1 MTDDLIKPDIR
12 KANDCPPL
20 PAHASL
26 TDRLVYW
33 LGLGLGSGLPRRA
46 PGTWGTVGGL
56 IVAIPL
62 MSLGFVPF
70 LIITLLSC
78 IIGVWICGRTSDLMG
93 GHDDPH
99 IVWDEWAGMWITLLP
114 FSLMSFAELTFMS
127 TDDITFWQFWQ
138 YLTEPF
144 SIFSITLAFILFR
157 FFDIIKPPPIGWADK
172 KVAGGLGIML
182 DDIIAGIMAA
192 AVCFILMYA
201 VINYFTITQIEITE
215 ISFND

>member
-1 MTDDLIKPDIR
+1 MIDHNLSKPDIR

-20 PAHASL
+20 PANASML
-26 TDRLVYW
+26 DRVVYW

-62 MSLGFVPF
+62 LSLGFVPF
-70 LIITLLSC
+70 LIITILSC
-78 IIGVWICGRTSDLMG
+78 VIGSWICGRTSELMG
-93 GHDDPH
+93 GHDNPH
-99 IVWDEWAGMWITLLP
+99 IVWDEWAGMWLTLLP
-114 FSLMSFAELTFMS
+114 LSYMGIA
-127 TDDITFWQFWQ
+127 DGNFWQNIAQ
-138 YLTEPF
+138 TS
-144 SIFSITLAFILFR
+144 SIVAIIIAFILFR

-192 AVCFILMYA
+192 AVWIIIYTTIL
-201 VINYFTITQIEITE
+201 
-215 ISFND
+215 

>member
-1 MTDDLIKPDIR
+1 MTDHDLVKPDIR
-12 KANDCPPL
+12 KANDRPPL
-20 PAHASL
+20 PVNATML
-26 TDRLVYW
+26 DRAVYW

-46 PGTWGTVGGL
+46 PGTWGSVGGL

-62 MSLGFVPF
+62 LSLGFTPF
-70 LIITLLSC
+70 LIITVLSC
-78 IIGVWICGRTSDLMG
+78 IIGIWICGRTSDLMG

-114 FSLMSFAELTFMS
+114 LSYMGIAHGN
-127 TDDITFWQFWQ
+127 FWHYILQ
-138 YLTEPF
+138 PF
-144 SIFSITLAFILFR
+144 SIAALIIAFILFR

-192 AVCFILMYA
+192 AVW
-201 VINYFTITQIEITE
+201 VIIYNLIFYFA
-215 ISFND
+215 D

>member
-1 MTDDLIKPDIR
+1 MIDHNLSKPDIR

-20 PAHASL
+20 PANANML
-26 TDRLVYW
+26 NRVVYW

-62 MSLGFVPF
+62 LSLGFVPF
-70 LIITLLSC
+70 LIITILSC
-78 IIGVWICGRTSDLMG
+78 VIGSWICGRTSELMG
-93 GHDDPH
+93 GHDNPH
-99 IVWDEWAGMWITLLP
+99 IVWDEWAGMWLTLLP
-114 FSLMSFAELTFMS
+114 LSYMGIA
-127 TDDITFWQFWQ
+127 DGNFWQNIAQ
-138 YLTEPF
+138 TS
-144 SIFSITLAFILFR
+144 SIVAIIIAFILFR

-192 AVCFILMYA
+192 AVWIIIYTTIL
-201 VINYFTITQIEITE
+201 
-215 ISFND
+215 

>member
-1 MTDDLIKPDIR
+1 MIDHNLSKPDIR

-20 PAHASL
+20 PANANML
-26 TDRLVYW
+26 DRVVYW

-62 MSLGFVPF
+62 LSLGFVPF
-70 LIITLLSC
+70 LIITILSC
-78 IIGVWICGRTSDLMG
+78 VIGSWICGRTSELMG
-93 GHDDPH
+93 GHDNPH
-99 IVWDEWAGMWITLLP
+99 IVWDEWAGMWLTLLP
-114 FSLMSFAELTFMS
+114 LSYMGIA
-127 TDDITFWQFWQ
+127 DGNFWQNIAQ
-138 YLTEPF
+138 IS
-144 SIFSITLAFILFR
+144 SIVAIIIAFILFR

-192 AVCFILMYA
+192 AVWIIMYTTIL
-201 VINYFTITQIEITE
+201 
-215 ISFND
+215 

>member
-1 MTDDLIKPDIR
+1 MTDHDLVKPDIR

-20 PAHASL
+20 PVNATML
-26 TDRLVYW
+26 DRAVYW
-33 LGLGLGSGLPRRA
+33 LGIGLGSGLPRRA

-62 MSLGFVPF
+62 LSLGFIPF

-78 IIGVWICGRTSDLMG
+78 IIGIWICGRTSDLMG

-99 IVWDEWAGMWITLLP
+99 IVWDEWAGIWITLLP
-114 FSLMSFAELTFMS
+114 LSYIGIAHGN
-127 TDDITFWQFWQ
+127 FWHNISQ
-138 YLTEPF
+138 PF
-144 SIFSITLAFILFR
+144 SVAALIMIFILFR

-192 AVCFILMYA
+192 AVWI
-201 VINYFTITQIEITE
+201 VIYIIIT
-215 ISFND
+215 

>member
-1 MTDDLIKPDIR
+1 MTDHDLSKPDIR

-20 PAHASL
+20 PANVSML
-26 TDRLVYW
+26 DRVVYW
-33 LGLGLGSGLPRRA
+33 LGIGLGSGLPRRA

-78 IIGVWICGRTSDLMG
+78 LIGIWICGRTSELMQ

-99 IVWDEWAGMWITLLP
+99 IVWDEWAGIWITLLP
-114 FSLMSFAELTFMS
+114 FSYMSVT
-127 TDDITFWQFWQ
+127 TDTFWQDISQ
-138 YLTEPF
+138 SL
-144 SIFSITLAFILFR
+144 SIIALILAFILFR

-172 KVAGGLGIML
+172 RVAGGLGIML
-182 DDIIAGIMAA
+182 DDIIAGVMAA
-192 AVCFILMYA
+192 AVWLVVMLGILL
-201 VINYFTITQIEITE
+201 
-215 ISFND
+215 

>member
-1 MTDDLIKPDIR
+1 MIDHNLSKPDIR

-20 PAHASL
+20 PTTATML
-26 TDRLVYW
+26 DRLVYW

-62 MSLGFVPF
+62 LSLGFVPF
-70 LIITLLSC
+70 LIITILSC
-78 IIGVWICGRTSDLMG
+78 VIGSWICGRTSELMG
-93 GHDDPH
+93 GHDNPH
-99 IVWDEWAGMWITLLP
+99 IVWDEWAGMWLTLLP
-114 FSLMSFAELTFMS
+114 LSYMGIA
-127 TDDITFWQFWQ
+127 DGNFWQNIAQ
-138 YLTEPF
+138 TS
-144 SIFSITLAFILFR
+144 SIVAIIIAFILFR

-192 AVCFILMYA
+192 AVWIIIYITIL
-201 VINYFTITQIEITE
+201 
-215 ISFND
+215 

>member
-1 MTDDLIKPDIR
+1 MIDHNLSKPDIR

-20 PAHASL
+20 PANANML
-26 TDRLVYW
+26 DRVVYW

-62 MSLGFVPF
+62 LSLGFVPF
-70 LIITLLSC
+70 LIITILSC
-78 IIGVWICGRTSDLMG
+78 VIGSWICGRTSELMG
-93 GHDDPH
+93 GHDNPH
-99 IVWDEWAGMWITLLP
+99 IVWDEWAGMWLTLLP
-114 FSLMSFAELTFMS
+114 LSYMGIA
-127 TDDITFWQFWQ
+127 DGNFWLNIAQ
-138 YLTEPF
+138 TS
-144 SIFSITLAFILFR
+144 SIVAIIIAFILFR

-192 AVCFILMYA
+192 AVWIIIYTTIL
-201 VINYFTITQIEITE
+201 
-215 ISFND
+215 

>member
-1 MTDDLIKPDIR
+1 MTEDAPNNTSHKPDIT

-20 PAHASL
+20 PAGASL
-26 TDRLVYW
+26 LDTIVYW

-56 IVAIPL
+56 IVGLPL

-78 IIGVWICGRTSDLMG
+78 IVGVWICGRTSDLMG
-93 GHDDPH
+93 GHDNPH

-114 FSLMSFAELTFMS
+114 LSYIGLSVESLFQSYQRGLNIAVF
-127 TDDITFWQFWQ
+127 I
-138 YLTEPF
+138 
-144 SIFSITLAFILFR
+144 LAFILFR

-182 DDIIAGIMAA
+182 DDIIAGVMAA
-192 AVCFILMYA
+192 AVWTILVYTF
-201 VINYFTITQIEITE
+201 VRYFTL
-215 ISFND
+215 D

>member
-1 MTDDLIKPDIR
+1 MIDHNLSKPDIR

-20 PAHASL
+20 PANANML
-26 TDRLVYW
+26 DRVVYW

-62 MSLGFVPF
+62 LSLGFVPF
-70 LIITLLSC
+70 LIITILSC
-78 IIGVWICGRTSDLMG
+78 VIGSWICGRTSELMG
-93 GHDDPH
+93 GHDNPH
-99 IVWDEWAGMWITLLP
+99 IVWDEWAGMWLTLLP
-114 FSLMSFAELTFMS
+114 LSYMGIA
-127 TDDITFWQFWQ
+127 DGNFWQNIAQ
-138 YLTEPF
+138 TS
-144 SIFSITLAFILFR
+144 SIVAIIIAFILFR

-192 AVCFILMYA
+192 AVWIIIYITIL
-201 VINYFTITQIEITE
+201 
-215 ISFND
+215 

>member
-1 MTDDLIKPDIR
+1 MSDHDLVKPDIR

-20 PAHASL
+20 PANASAL
-26 TDRLVYW
+26 DTVVYW

-46 PGTWGTVGGL
+46 PGTWGSVGGL

-62 MSLGFVPF
+62 LSLGFVPF

-114 FSLMSFAELTFMS
+114 FSYLGFV
-127 TDDITFWQFWQ
+127 DGQFFQ
-138 YLTEPF
+138 QLIQPMTL
-144 SIFSITLAFILFR
+144 IVLILAFILFR

-192 AVCFILMYA
+192 AVWLILVYST
-201 VINYFTITQIEITE
+201 VDFLTL
-215 ISFND
+215 D